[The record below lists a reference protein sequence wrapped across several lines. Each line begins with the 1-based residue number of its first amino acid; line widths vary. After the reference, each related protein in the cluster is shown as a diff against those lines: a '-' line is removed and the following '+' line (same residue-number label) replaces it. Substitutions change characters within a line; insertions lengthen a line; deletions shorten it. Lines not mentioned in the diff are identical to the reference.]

1 MRVWQ
6 EIQMNRVWSGAEV
19 LDAKVGE
26 RDPEKLDEL
35 HRYQQRP

>member
-1 MRVWQ
+1 MDGIGR
-6 EIQMNRVWSGAEV
+6 GTEV

-35 HRYQQRP
+35 DGYQERP